1 MTQKLLLMHKFQNLM
16 KLKTIAKPKWVL
28 RMFILMLVFAP
39 RFLFAQDMQITGRV
53 MDASSKLPI
62 EGVSIA
68 VKNTGIGSAT
78 NANGEYSIM
87 APKGSELVFTAV
99 GYETQRIIASEPTLT
114 LSLVSTSVQLKDLVV
129 TALGVKKDKKY
140 ISYAIQEVNG
150 SDLVKAREPN
160 AINGLTGKVAGLT
173 VGGSS
178 ELLGNPQVLLRGGT
192 ITLYVVDGVPI
203 NSDTWN
209 ISADDIESYT
219 VLKGPVAS
227 SLYGYRGQNGAII
240 ITTKKGTKDKRGFSV
255 EFNSSTM
262 FQKGFI
268 ALPRT
273 QDLYGPGDHGK
284 YSFVDGKGAGT
295 NDGDYDIWGPKFEGQ
310 LIAQYDSPVDPIT
323 GVRTPTPWTAR
334 GKDNLKRFIRT
345 GVLTN
350 NNIAVSSSGDK
361 YDLRFSV
368 SNSYQRGIIPNTDLK
383 TINFNLA
390 STLKF
395 NKKLKLDANL
405 NFNKQ
410 FTDNIPDVNYGP
422 NSVIYNMTIWGGADW
437 DVDDM
442 KDYWQPGKEGV
453 QSMYV
458 EYQRYHNPYFMSYEW
473 LRGHHKNDIYGYTA
487 LTYKFN
493 KYFDVMA
500 RSSITTYDLTRTEKM
515 PFSAHPYGREEG
527 RGDYRED
534 KRSLFENNSEGIL
547 RFSTPKIANFIDVS
561 GLVGANIRLFSYA
574 SSFVTTDYLNVPNV
588 YNFANSR
595 NPVRAYSFNSE
606 MIVRSSFY
614 SFDFA
619 LGKYANLNTTGRL
632 DKLSALTNANNTFF
646 YPSVSANT
654 VITDYIKLP
663 EIINYVKL
671 RASYAQSRGGGAFVS
686 NTIGSTPNNSYPIG
700 YGTEY
705 TSTYGGPSYSFNNV
719 YSTGTGYNN
728 TTTSRYSNNLIDE
741 NIKPD
746 NRTNSELGLDVK
758 LWKNRVGLDVTFFNY
773 IDGPQIFTQQISQA
787 SGYTNYIINATK
799 TQKRG
804 LEITATGTPVKMA
817 NGFSWDVLVNWS
829 KFTET
834 FKELPAGLTTINRF
848 YKVGS
853 RTDEVYISKFARTQ
867 DGKII
872 NDAGGRPIILPVAQF
887 AGHSNPDW
895 VWSIINKLNYKS
907 FSLAL
912 QFDGRV
918 GGVME
923 DYVRKKT
930 FQGGRHIETTEGAL
944 GVARDQDALGIKS
957 YLGEGV
963 QLASGVIKYDA
974 VTGAITNY
982 GELGFTDNATKTFA
996 QDYVSRVH
1004 SIPEP
1009 NMMSKTYTKLR
1020 EVVLT
1025 YRIPSNLSKS
1035 LLLQNASVSFVARNV
1050 LYFMKDKKFKDVDID
1065 QYANQTITNL
1075 QTPTMRSYGININ
1088 VIF

>member
-1 MTQKLLLMHKFQNLM
+1 M
-16 KLKTIAKPKWVL
+16 KSKTITKTKWIDVL
-28 RMFILMLVFAP
+28 LILIIALSP
-39 RFLFAQDMQITGRV
+39 NFLFAQDGQISGKII
-53 MDASSKLPI
+53 DATTKLPV
-62 EGVSIA
+62 EGVSIS
-68 VKNTGIGSAT
+68 VKDTPIGTIS
-78 NANGEYSIM
+78 NANGEFTL
-87 APKGSELVFTAV
+87 AVAKGVELIFSSV
-99 GYETQRIIASEPTLT
+99 GYETQKVLANETNLT
-114 LSLVSTSVQLKDLVV
+114 ILMVATSIQLKDLVV
-129 TALGVKKDKKY
+129 TALGVKKDKRY
-140 ISYAIQEVNG
+140 ISYASQEVNG
-150 SDLVKAREPN
+150 SDLTKAREPN
-160 AINGLTGKVAGLT
+160 AMNGLTGKVAGLT
-173 VGGSS
+173 VGASA
-178 ELLGNPQVLLRGGT
+178 ELLGNPQVLLRGGA
-192 ITLYVVDGVPI
+192 IYLYVVDGVPI

-209 ISADDIESYT
+209 LSPDDIESYT
-219 VLKGPVAS
+219 ILKGPVAS

-240 ITTKKGTKDKRGFSV
+240 ITTKKGSKDKRGFAV

-268 ALPRT
+268 ALPLT

-295 NDGDYDIWGPKFEGQ
+295 NDGDYDVWGPKFEGQ

-334 GKDNLKRFIRT
+334 GKDNLKRFVRT
-345 GVLTN
+345 GILTN

-361 YDLRFSV
+361 YDLRFSI
-368 SNSYQRGIIPNTDLK
+368 SNSHQRGIIPNTDLN

-390 STLKF
+390 SSLKF
-395 NKKLKLDANL
+395 NKKLKMDANL

-422 NSVIYNMTIWGGADW
+422 NSVVYNMSIWGGADW
-437 DVDDM
+437 DVEDM

-453 QSMYV
+453 QSKYV
-458 EYQRYHNPYFMSYEW
+458 EYQRYHNPYFMSHEW

-493 KYFDVMA
+493 KYFDLMG
-500 RSSITTYDLTRTEKM
+500 RTSISTYDLTRTEKM

-534 KRSLFENNSEGIL
+534 KRSLFENNTEAIL
-547 RFSTPKIANFIDVS
+547 RVISPKIANFVDIN
-561 GLVGANIRLFSYA
+561 GLVGTNLRLFSYA

-588 YNFANSR
+588 YNFANSK
-595 NPVRAYSFNSE
+595 NPVKAYSFNSE
-606 MIVRSSFY
+606 MIVRSAFY

-619 LGKYANLNTTGRL
+619 LGKFANLNTTGRV
-632 DKLSALTNANNTFF
+632 DKLSALSNANNTFF
-646 YPSVSANT
+646 YPSLSANT
-654 VITDYIKLP
+654 ILTDYIQLP
-663 EIINYVKL
+663 KAINFLKL

-686 NTIGSTPNNSYPIG
+686 NTIGATPNNTYPIG

-719 YSTGTGYNN
+719 YSTSSGYNN
-728 TTTSRYSNNLIDE
+728 TTVSRFSSSLIDE

-746 NRTNSELGLDVK
+746 NRTNSEFGLEIKLLKNRLSLDVAY
-758 LWKNRVGLDVTFFNY
+758 FNY
-773 IDGPQIFTQQISQA
+773 IDGPQIFTQQISQT
-787 SGYTNYIINATK
+787 SGYTNNIINATK
-799 TQKRG
+799 TQKKG
-804 LEITATGTPVKMA
+804 LELTLKGTPVKMK
-817 NGFSWDVLVNWS
+817 NSFSWDVLVNWS

-834 FKELPAGLTTINRF
+834 FKELPEGLTTINTF

-853 RTDEVYISKFARTQ
+853 RTDEVYIRKFARTQ

-872 NDAGGRPIILPVAQF
+872 NDGGGRPIILPVAQF

-895 VWSIINKLNYKS
+895 VWSIYNKLNYKS
-907 FSLAL
+907 FTLGF

-930 FQGGRHIETTEGAL
+930 FQGGRHIETTEGDF
-944 GVARDQDALGIKS
+944 GVSRDQDALGVKS

-963 QLASGVIKYDA
+963 QVSSGVIKFDA
-974 VTGAITNY
+974 VTGEITNY
-982 GELGFTDNATKTFA
+982 GELQYTDNATKTFV
-996 QDYVSRVH
+996 QDYISRVH

-1025 YRIPSNLSKS
+1025 YRIPTS
-1035 LLLQNASVSFVARNV
+1035 LTQKGFIQGASVSFVARNV
-1050 LYFMKDKKFKDVDID
+1050 LYFMKDNRFKDVDID
-1065 QYANQTITNL
+1065 QYGNQTITNL
-1075 QTPTMRSYGININ
+1075 QTPTMRSYGINLN
-1088 VIF
+1088 LTF